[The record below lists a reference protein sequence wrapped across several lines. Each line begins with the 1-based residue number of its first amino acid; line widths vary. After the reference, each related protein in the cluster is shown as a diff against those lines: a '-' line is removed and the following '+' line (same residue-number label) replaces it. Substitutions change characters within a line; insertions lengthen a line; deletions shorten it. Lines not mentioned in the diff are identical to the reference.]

1 MQLILL
7 FDLIYSIVP
16 CCKFVL
22 WFNAPR
28 SSHVRRLMARI
39 VTLWLSLSQGPVNST
54 SSASSACEST
64 PRSLYFCF
72 YFCISFGQDYLSIL
86 PGWRPLGLLFPIFNH
101 QGIFNVRNVH
111 TGPTSLS
118 SVSDRTRYRPCL
130 PARYLRESHMRS
142 CAHYLD
148 LSHTIKI
155 SHDRCVPTPMLPR

>member
-1 MQLILL
+1 MAKPFPRACQL
-7 FDLIYSIVP
+7 D
-16 CCKFVL
+16 K
-22 WFNAPR
+22 
-28 SSHVRRLMARI
+28 
-39 VTLWLSLSQGPVNST
+39 
-54 SSASSACEST
+54 
-64 PRSLYFCF
+64 FCF
-72 YFCISFGQDYLSIL
+72 QCLRVYPTVTVFLFCFCISFGQDYLSIL